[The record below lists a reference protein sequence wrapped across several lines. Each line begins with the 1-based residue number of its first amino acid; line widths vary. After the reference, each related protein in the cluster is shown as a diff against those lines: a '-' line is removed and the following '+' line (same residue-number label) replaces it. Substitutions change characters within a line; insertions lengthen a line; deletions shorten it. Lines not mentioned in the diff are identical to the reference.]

1 MQSVKF
7 KKPPL
12 IEVVF
17 GMNIEIPEISLVHF
31 GLYWETIKEK
41 FPTPVESFGELTLEK
56 NAFYTPSFPTVWYL
70 SSEEN
75 RLIRLTEDYF
85 SFHCRCINED
95 YQHFENLFEEFLN
108 EWKNLESWWSGISKE
123 KIKAEEFSLQ
133 YINLIDE
140 ESDWKSLKDNSKI
153 FSFSHEE
160 IQTSLGSP
168 IVRSS
173 EFRFDLPNNH
183 GNLIVSLEQRRKVKE
198 SETDFKDIIVFTLSA
213 ISSEVEIDF
222 KEDWFTSAHDS
233 IIQSFLDLTT
243 EEAQSKWGRDY
254 E

>member
-7 KKPPL
+7 KDPPL

-41 FPTPVESFGELTLEK
+41 FPTPVEDFGELTLLED
-56 NAFYTPSFPTVWYL
+56 ASYVPSFPTVWYL
-70 SSEEN
+70 SSEGN
-75 RLIRLTEDYF
+75 RLIRLTENYF

-95 YQHFENLFEEFLN
+95 YQHFENLFKEFLT
-108 EWKNLESWWSGISKE
+108 EWNNLESWWSNISKE

-140 ESDWKSLKDNSKI
+140 ESDWKSLQDSSRVFN
-153 FSFSHEE
+153 FFQEE
-160 IQTSLGSP
+160 IQTFLGSP
-168 IVRSS
+168 NVYSS
-173 EFRFDLPNNH
+173 EFKFDLPDDS
-183 GNLIVSLEQRRKVKE
+183 GMLIVSLEQKKIKDAEEKVK
-198 SETDFKDIIVFTLSA
+198 DIMVFTLSA
-213 ISSEVEIDF
+213 ISSQVEVSSQER
-222 KEDWFTSAHDS
+222 WFCSAHDY

-243 EEAQSKWGRDY
+243 EEAQSKWGRNY

>member
-17 GMNIEIPEISLVHF
+17 GMNIEIPGISLVHF

-41 FPTPVESFGELTLEK
+41 FPTPVESFGELTLVESSS
-56 NAFYTPSFPTVWYL
+56 YESSFPTVWYL

-85 SFHCRCINED
+85 SFHCRCINEE
-95 YQHFENLFEEFLN
+95 YQHFENLFKEFIN
-108 EWKNLESWWSGISKE
+108 EWKNLESWWSNISKE
-123 KIKAEEFSLQ
+123 NIKADEFSLQ

-140 ESDWKSLKDNSKI
+140 KSNWKSLEDNSKI
-153 FSFSHEE
+153 FNFFPEE
-160 IQTSLGSP
+160 IKTSLGSP
-168 IVRSS
+168 NIYSS
-173 EFRFDLPNNH
+173 EFRFDLPDNY
-183 GNLIVSLEQRRKVKE
+183 GNLIVSLEQRKLKE
-198 SETDFKDIIVFTLSA
+198 SKEELKDIMIFTLSA
-213 ISSEVEIDF
+213 ISSDVEINF
-222 KEDWFTSAHDS
+222 QENWFSFAHDS

-243 EEAQSKWGRDY
+243 KEAQSQWDRHY

>member
-17 GMNIEIPEISLVHF
+17 GMNIEIPGISLVHF

-41 FPTPVESFGELTLEK
+41 FPTPVESFGELTLVED
-56 NAFYTPSFPTVWYL
+56 ASYQPSFPTVWYL

-85 SFHCRCINED
+85 SFHYRCINED
-95 YQHFENLFEEFLN
+95 YKHFENLFQEFLN
-108 EWKNLESWWSGISKE
+108 EWKNLESWWSSLSQE
-123 KIKAEEFSLQ
+123 KIKAEQFSLQ
-133 YINLIDE
+133 YINLVDE
-140 ESDWKSLKDNSKI
+140 ESDWKSLKDNSRV
-153 FSFSHEE
+153 FSFFNEE
-160 IQTSLGSP
+160 IKTSLGSP
-168 IVRSS
+168 NVYSS
-173 EFRFDLPNNH
+173 EFRFDLPDNY
-183 GNLIVSLEQRRKVKE
+183 GKLIVSLEQRKVKE
-198 SETDFKDIIVFTLSA
+198 SKTELKDIIVFTLSA
-213 ISSEVEIDF
+213 IVSEVEIDF

-243 EEAQSKWGRDY
+243 EEAQRNWGRDY

>member
-17 GMNIEIPEISLVHF
+17 GMNIEIPKISLVHF

-41 FPTPVESFGELTLEK
+41 FPTPVEAFGELTLAED
-56 NAFYTPSFPTVWYL
+56 AFYVPSFPTVWYL

-75 RLIRLTEDYF
+75 RLIRLTGDYF
-85 SFHCRCINED
+85 SFHCRCINEE
-95 YQHFENLFEEFLN
+95 YQHFENLFQEFLN
-108 EWKNLESWWSGISKE
+108 EWKNLESWWSNISKE

-140 ESDWKSLKDNSKI
+140 KSDWKSWKDNRNI
-153 FSFSHEE
+153 FSFFPED

-168 IVRSS
+168 NIYSS
-173 EFRFDLPNNH
+173 EFRFDLPNNY
-183 GNLIVSLEQRRKVKE
+183 GELIVSLEQRKIRE
-198 SETDFKDIIVFTLSA
+198 LETELKDIMVFTLSA
-213 ISSEVEIDF
+213 ISSEVKIDF
-222 KEDWFTSAHDS
+222 QESWFTSAHDS

-243 EEAQSKWGRDY
+243 KEAQRKWGRDY